1 MSMRKWLNLAWVFI
15 ALLMVACI
23 PSTSATIELGAG
35 HSSAEMDNVDA
46 LLEKSG
52 FTRTWFSGS
61 NGERVARI
69 ERDGKV
75 ISAFATEA
83 PRGLGAGVIWDKNAG
98 TLKVEFSEYDTHFT
112 ERGNAL
118 LQALLSDL
126 QVLYGEKVTL
136 VK

>member
-1 MSMRKWLNLAWVFI
+1 
-15 ALLMVACI
+15 
-23 PSTSATIELGAG
+23 
-35 HSSAEMDNVDA
+35 MDVINA

-52 FTRTWFSGS
+52 FTRIWFSGS
-61 NGERVARI
+61 TGERVARI

-83 PRGLGAGVIWDKNAG
+83 PRGLGAGVIWEKNTG
-98 TLKVEFSEYDTHFT
+98 TLKVEFSEYDTHFS
-112 ERGNAL
+112 ERGNSV